1 MTTFEDGADIGNGH
15 SHCNP
20 LAFLGLFDLSVL
32 REVSEG
38 SQEVVELDVGE

>member
-1 MTTFEDGADIGNGH
+1 MTTFEDGADIGNGLSH
-15 SHCNP
+15 SNP
-20 LAFLGLFDLSVL
+20 LAFLSLFDLGVP